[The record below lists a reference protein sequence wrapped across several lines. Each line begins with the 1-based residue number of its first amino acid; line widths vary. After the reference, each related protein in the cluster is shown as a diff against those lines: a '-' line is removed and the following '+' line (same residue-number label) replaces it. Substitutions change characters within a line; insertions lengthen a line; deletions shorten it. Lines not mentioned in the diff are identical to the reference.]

1 MLVALGG
8 RMTDVTSA
16 APSDVPG
23 VRDEVLEALEDLV
36 FALEE
41 NSRRNKEMIF
51 RARRIQRLRG
61 RGLAYS
67 EIVEGQPRPLI
78 VELLTE
84 NFDALRTAG
93 SRLRR
98 TEARALHDEGLS
110 MDRIAVLFGVTR
122 QRISRLL
129 RARNGAPRPVN
140 DNSD

>member
-1 MLVALGG
+1 
-8 RMTDVTSA
+8 VTA
-16 APSDVPG
+16 AAVPQPSDAP
-23 VRDEVLEALEDLV
+23 DEVLDALDELV
-36 FALEE
+36 VALEE
-41 NSRRNKEMIF
+41 NSRRNKEMIA

-93 SRLRR
+93 GRLRR

-110 MDRIAVLFGVTR
+110 MDRIAELFGVTR

-129 RARNGAPRPVN
+129 KVRNGTSRVQP
-140 DNSD
+140 DFD